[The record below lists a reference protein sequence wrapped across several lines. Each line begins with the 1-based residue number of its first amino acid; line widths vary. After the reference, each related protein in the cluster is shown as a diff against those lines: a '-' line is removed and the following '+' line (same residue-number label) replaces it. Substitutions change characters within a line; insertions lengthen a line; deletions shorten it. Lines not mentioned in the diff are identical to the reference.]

1 MSAQAKRYKYLMFLL
16 VIYNNFRVLLC
27 TGLEKITR
35 SRTNIRYTHDS
46 GVTSLVAR
54 NHHRGHGQERVVL
67 EWRTRTISIWY
78 ITIIYNTTIIQPFD
92 TTRTHE
98 FRYYKYI
105 M

>member
-1 MSAQAKRYKYLMFLL
+1 MSAQAKSKYKYLMFLL

-35 SRTNIRYTHDS
+35 SRTNTRYTHDS

-67 EWRTRTISIWY
+67 EWRTRTIDQQLY
-78 ITIIYNTTIIQPFD
+78 KLFPIIVHSCCVIL
-92 TTRTHE
+92 
-98 FRYYKYI
+98 
-105 M
+105 